1 MEENT
6 STENNNTESAKN
18 IETAKVKI
26 EAILKE
32 HNVVLIPIVV
42 HQGDRTFSR
51 IDIAP
56 VQEAAEA

>member
-1 MEENT
+1 MVEET
-6 STENNNTESAKN
+6 SNPNLEVAKTE
-18 IETAKVKI
+18 I
-26 EAILKE
+26 EAVLKK

-56 VQEAAEA
+56 LQEEDNKQS